1 MISNRIK
8 RIKPSATMEIGT
20 KTKKM
25 IAEGIDVIRF
35 DVGQPDFPVPEH
47 IIEEI
52 NKALKEGFTKYTPVQ
67 GIPELREAISE
78 KMKKDNRLD
87 YDPEREILVTVG
99 GKGALYK
106 AVLAITNPGD
116 EILLPDPRWVSYKA
130 MVQLADGKAVMVPTK
145 EEDEFKLMPETIKER
160 ITERTRMMIINSP
173 NNPTGSVLGKK
184 DLEEIAEI
192 CIEND
197 LIVISDEIYEKI
209 IYNQP
214 HHSIAS
220 IDGMRKRTIT
230 INGFSKAYA
239 MTGLRLGYACAPE
252 NIIKNMTKIQGQT
265 VSHPTSIVQKAGVV
279 ALRGPQ
285 DCVFEMVSE
294 YKKRRDVIVK
304 RLNEIKGVS
313 CIKPK
318 GAFYAFPNFS
328 VHDKNSSSFANRLL
342 EGAKVAVIHGSAF
355 GEHGEGFLRFSYATS
370 MDNIEKGLD
379 RIEKFLL
386 KT

>member
-99 GKGALYK
+99 GKG
-106 AVLAITNPGD
+106 
-116 EILLPDPRWVSYKA
+116 
-130 MVQLADGKAVMVPTK
+130 LADGKPITVSTK
-145 EEDEFKLMPETIKER
+145 EEDEFKLKPETIEEK
-160 ITERTRMMIINSP
+160 ITKRTKGIILNSP
-173 NNPTGSVLGKK
+173 NNPTGSVLDEK
-184 DLEEIAEI
+184 DLEKIAEI
-192 CIEND
+192 CIEKD
-197 LIVISDEIYEKI
+197 LITISDEIYEKI
-209 IYNQP
+209 IYDQT

-220 IDGMRKRTIT
+220 INGMRNRTIT
-230 INGFSKAYA
+230 INGFSKTYS
-239 MTGLRLGYACAPE
+239 MTGLRLGYACGPE
-252 NIIKNMTKIQGQT
+252 EIIKNMTKIQGQT
-265 VSHPTSIVQKAGVV
+265 VSHTASIVQKGGVV

-285 DCVFEMVSE
+285 DCVSKMVSE
-294 YKKRRDVIVK
+294 YRKRRDLIVK
-304 RLNEIKGVS
+304 RLNEIKGIS

-328 VHDKNSSSFANRLL
+328 VHDKNSSSLANRLL
-342 EGAKVAVIHGSAF
+342 EDANVSVIHGSAF
-355 GEHGEGFLRFSYATS
+355 GKCGEGFLRLSYATS
-370 MDNIEKGLD
+370 IDNINEGLD
-379 RIEKFLL
+379 RIEKCLQ

>member
-1 MISNRIK
+1 MISDRIK
-8 RIKPSATMEIGT
+8 KIQPSTTMEIGT
-20 KTKKM
+20 KAKEM
-25 IAEGIDVIRF
+25 IANGKDVIRF
-35 DVGQPDFPVPEH
+35 DVGEPDFDTPEH
-47 IIEEI
+47 IKEEI
-52 NKALKEGFTKYTPVQ
+52 KRALDEGHTHYTQ
-67 GIPELREAISE
+67 AKGIPELREAISE
-78 KMKKDNRLD
+78 KMKRDNGLD